1 MTLQMQWKIIT
12 VGKLSFPWAKE
23 ALNEYWGRLQ
33 RMARVEHVVIKD
45 GPLEQVEN
53 QILQASSDSL
63 RIVLDE
69 RGKSRRSLDLAAWI
83 SQQDLHAR
91 KRASLIIGGANG
103 HSEALRKCA
112 DECWT
117 LSAFTLQHEIALIVM
132 AEQLY
137 RAYTILKNE
146 PYHRE

>member
-1 MTLQMQWKIIT
+1 MHWKIIT
-12 VGKLSFPWAKE
+12 VGKLSFPWAK
-23 ALNEYWGRLQ
+23 AAVNEYWSRLQ
-33 RMARVEHVVIKD
+33 RLAVVEHVVIKD
-45 GPLEQVEN
+45 GPLDQVES
-53 QILQASSDSL
+53 QILQASSGSL

-69 RGKSRRSLDLAAWI
+69 RGKMRRSLDLAAWI
-83 SQQDLHAR
+83 SHQDLHSK

-103 HSEALRKCA
+103 HSEALRNCA

-117 LSAFTLQHEIALIVM
+117 LSSFTLQHEIALIVM

>member
-1 MTLQMQWKIIT
+1 MHWKIIT
-12 VGKLSFPWAKE
+12 VGKVTFPWAKE
-23 ALNEYWGRLQ
+23 ALNEYWNRLQ
-33 RMARVEHVVIKD
+33 RVTRVEHVIIKE

-63 RIVLDE
+63 RIILDE

-83 SQQDLHAR
+83 GHQDLHGR

-103 HSEALRKCA
+103 HSESMRKCA

-117 LSAFTLQHEIALIVM
+117 LSSFTLQHEIALIVM
-132 AEQLY
+132 AEQ
-137 RAYTILKNE
+137 
-146 PYHRE
+146 